1 MQKYSLFRSTAME
14 KKRELMKKK
23 AINFPLN
30 LRHRRHKA
38 EKMSAADP
46 MKNEILTLNWRMED
60 KHENDTISKMN
71 RVIRT
76 KLTETPPRRTPRQTW
91 WCRWVSGGVKERVF
105 LTWVTSSVPHH
116 WVCRAGSQ
124 ETGGGK
130 CHPWPGVSESPAEL
144 SRYPAITAHRPRTG
158 RGIASKLR
166 DYSNISDVSI
176 GEMRSFDLK
185 ALLERYCSH
194 HHCITVTWLIRILV
208 SPFNWTQTLVIL

>member
-30 LRHRRHKA
+30 LRHRPHKA

-91 WCRWVSGGVKERVF
+91 
-105 LTWVTSSVPHH
+105 
-116 WVCRAGSQ
+116 
-124 ETGGGK
+124 
-130 CHPWPGVSESPAEL
+130 
-144 SRYPAITAHRPRTG
+144 
-158 RGIASKLR
+158 
-166 DYSNISDVSI
+166 
-176 GEMRSFDLK
+176 
-185 ALLERYCSH
+185 
-194 HHCITVTWLIRILV
+194 
-208 SPFNWTQTLVIL
+208 